1 MIKNNKPQEL
11 NDQAAVSWVV
21 ILAAG
26 ILLLAILAGL
36 IYSFITPIP

>member
-1 MIKNNKPQEL
+1 MIEENKTQEL
-11 NDQAAVSWVV
+11 NDQATIPWVV

-36 IYSFITPIP
+36 IYSIITPIP